1 MTTRLDLGSHGASRA
16 AQPVRGATMRTG
28 LAALLALVVAVV
40 GAGAAPARADVVE
53 QVVAIVNDQA
63 IWLSEVRRRAAPYTP
78 QIMAAS
84 SQAERVALREQLY
97 TQVLDGLIDEELIR
111 QAATRMHVRVTNE
124 DVERAIA
131 NVRRQN
137 NLAEADFW
145 EAVREQ
151 GFSPA
156 QYRDDLRRQL
166 LRLKVL
172 NQRARGR
179 VNITEE
185 DVRARY
191 DEEVR
196 RSNRTLRFRASH
208 VFVELPAGASA
219 TETAAVRARAEEL
232 QARLTARN
240 FQDAVAAVGG
250 GDLGWLRQGDLPQD
264 LEQELLRME
273 PGQVSGVVRGPN
285 GYHVFLLHEREQGAA
300 DVPSYDEVR
309 EYIFRQMLDTAMARQ
324 EQLFLTELRRG
335 ALIERRI

>member
-1 MTTRLDLGSHGASRA
+1 MLS
-16 AQPVRGATMRTG
+16 
-28 LAALLALVVAVV
+28 LAAASPLLSAS
-40 GAGAAPARADVVE
+40 PARADIVE
-53 QVVAIVNDQA
+53 RVVAVVNDQA
-63 IWLSEVRRRAAPYTP
+63 IWLSEVRRRAAPYVP
-78 QIMAAS
+78 QIMEAP

-111 QAATRMHVRVTNE
+111 QAAARMHVRVTNE

-137 NLAEADFW
+137 SLGEPEFW
-145 EAVREQ
+145 EAVRGQ
-151 GFSPA
+151 GFTPA

-179 VNITEE
+179 VNITED

-191 DEEVR
+191 DEEAR

-219 TETAAVRARAEEL
+219 TDVATVRTRAEAL
-232 QARLTARN
+232 QAQLTARN
-240 FQDAVAAVGG
+240 FQDAIAAEGG
-250 GDLGWLRQGDLPQD
+250 GELGWLRQGDLPEA
-264 LEQELLRME
+264 LENELLRMT

-285 GYHVFLLHEREQGAA
+285 GYHVFLLHEREQGQA
-300 DVPSYDEVR
+300 DVPDYDDVR

>member
-1 MTTRLDLGSHGASRA
+1 MTKSPMRPASRRA
-16 AQPVRGATMRTG
+16 RTAGLLSLLGLLG
-28 LAALLALVVAVV
+28 LAAPSAQ
-40 GAGAAPARADVVE
+40 ADVVE
-53 QVVAIVNDQA
+53 RVVAVVNDQA
-63 IWLSEVRRRAAPYTP
+63 IWLSEVRRRAAPYVP

-111 QAATRMHVRVTNE
+111 QAATRMRVRVSSE

-137 NLAEADFW
+137 NLGEAEFW
-145 EAVREQ
+145 EAVRGQ

-219 TETAAVRARAEEL
+219 SDVAAVRERAEEL
-232 QARLTARN
+232 RSQLTARN
-240 FQDAVAAVGG
+240 FQDAIAEFGG
-250 GDLGWLRQGDLPQD
+250 GELGWLRQGDLPED
-264 LEQELLRME
+264 LEQELLAMT
-273 PGQVSGVVRGPN
+273 PGRISSVVRGPN
-285 GYHVFLLHEREQGAA
+285 GYHIFLLHEREQGQA
-300 DVPSYDEVR
+300 DVPDYEDVR
-309 EYIFRQMLDTAMARQ
+309 EHIFRQMLDTAMARQ
-324 EQLFLTELRRG
+324 EQLFLTELRRS